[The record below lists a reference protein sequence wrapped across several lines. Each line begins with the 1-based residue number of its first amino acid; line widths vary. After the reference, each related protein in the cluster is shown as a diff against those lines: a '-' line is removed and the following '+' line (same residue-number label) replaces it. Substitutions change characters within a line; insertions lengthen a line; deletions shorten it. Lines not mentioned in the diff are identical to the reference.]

1 MPDNAASFTSANAA
15 VVSMLKERAIALET
29 LLDADVLFYRGPLY
43 RPCDGMI
50 RQAMEARGEK
60 RGKLAFLLETDGG
73 SLEVVVRIVETVRHH
88 YPDCVEFIIPDFAY
102 SAGTV
107 LALSGNEIH
116 MDYFS
121 VLGPTDPQDEVEGRP
136 IPVLG
141 YLDAYDDLMKKA
153 QESEG
158 ICSAEMAIILQ
169 FDQARLRM
177 YRHSREMAT
186 DLLKDWLPKYKF
198 RDWKETETKREP
210 VTPEKREER
219 AKEIAE
225 KLSETK
231 KWRSHGR
238 GISKT
243 VLDREVKLKVKDF
256 GEDAELSPAIRSYND
271 LLLDFAGRVNLYAFV
286 HTPSG
291 FTLPYGVM

>member
-1 MPDNAASFTSANAA
+1 
-15 VVSMLKERAIALET
+15 MLKECATTLEGIIG
-29 LLDADVLFYRGPLY
+29 ADVLFYRGPLY

-50 RQAMEARGEK
+50 RNAIEARQQK
-60 RGKLAFLLETDGG
+60 RERLAFFLETDGG
-73 SLEVVVRIVETVRHH
+73 SLEVVVRIAETVRHH
-88 YPDCVEFIIPDFAY
+88 YPECVEFIIPDFAY

-121 VLGPTDPQDEVEGRP
+121 VLGPTDPQDEAEGRP

-141 YLDAYDDLMKKA
+141 YLEAYDELMDKA
-153 QESEG
+153 KG
-158 ICSAEMAIILQ
+158 PDGVCSAELAIILQ

-198 RDWKETETKREP
+198 RDWNETETKKQL
-210 VTPEKREER
+210 VTPEMKEER
-219 AKEIAE
+219 AKQIAE

-238 GISKT
+238 GISRA
-243 VLDREVKLKVKDF
+243 VLERDVDLRIKDF
-256 GEDAELSPAIRSYND
+256 GGDEKLKAAIRSYND
-271 LLLDFAGRVNLYAFV
+271 LLLDFAGRVSLYAFV

-291 FTLPYGVM
+291 FTLPYGLM

>member
-1 MPDNAASFTSANAA
+1 MPDAPASFTSANAA
-15 VVSMLKERAIALET
+15 VTSMLKERATALEDI
-29 LLDADVLFYRGPLY
+29 LGADVLFYRGPLY

-50 RQAMEARGEK
+50 RNAIEARTPK
-60 RGKLAFLLETDGG
+60 KGKLVFLLETDGG

-88 YPDCVEFIIPDFAY
+88 YPEYVEFIIPDFAY

-107 LALSGNEIH
+107 LALSGNEIY

-141 YLDAYDDLMKKA
+141 YLESYDELMEKA
-153 QESEG
+153 NMPDG
-158 ICSAEMAIILQ
+158 VCSAELAIILQ

-177 YRHSREMAT
+177 YRHSRDMAT

-198 RDWKETETKREP
+198 KHWNETETHKES
-210 VTPEKREER
+210 VTPEKKEQR
-219 AKEIAE
+219 ATEIAE
-225 KLSETK
+225 KLSATK

-238 GISKT
+238 GISRA
-243 VLDREVKLKVKDF
+243 VLEEDVDLKIKDF
-256 GEDAELSPAIRSYND
+256 GEDEKLRAAIRSYND

-291 FTLPYGVM
+291 FTLPYGLM